1 MRENNF
7 LVRLPD
13 MLVLCREF
21 IVQIQETISYI
32 SVYRPKTKHLFVM
45 WATGYSQKVGIVY
58 YLKNGQ

>member
-45 WATGYSQKVGIVY
+45 WATGYSQKVEIVY